1 MIFNID
7 KETMPREKIREIQ
20 LSRLQ
25 DLCRRVYANVPFYR
39 RSFDEK
45 GIKPSDVQSL
55 DDLKFLPFT
64 LKQDMRNNY
73 PYGLFAVPMEM
84 IQRIHASSGTTGKA
98 TVVGY
103 TKRDIETWAECA
115 ARSLAAAGATANDI
129 VQVSY
134 GYGLFTGGLGAHYG
148 AERLGATVIPMSGG
162 STKRQVQLM
171 RDFGATVLCCT
182 PSYALHLHD
191 AGLEIGINIKDL
203 PLRLGVFGA
212 EPWTEE
218 MRREIEDK
226 LGITATNIYGLS
238 EIMGPGVSQSCAKEQ
253 HGMHIWEDHFLPEII
268 DPVSGEIL
276 PEGSTGELVI
286 TTLTKQGIPLV
297 RYRTRDITSLN
308 YTPCSC
314 GRTHVRMNR
323 ITGRSDDMLIIRG
336 VNVFPS
342 QIESLLLEVQGV
354 SPHYQLIL
362 TRENNLDY
370 VEVQVELDGAM
381 FSDAIKDL
389 QQREQRIQKG
399 IKEFLGVTTKVRL
412 VEPHSIPRSEGKA
425 VRVID
430 RRVKYWVL
438 INVGGGGGKT
448 SSIKLPLPLPK
459 PLPLLF
465 KDFRLY
471 RIPVP
476 GCTVKESLPSYEGR
490 FFFYGRSR
498 GVQGASSPGPPSA
511 VWPFREDAA
520 MVHEITVRSV
530 SCPRKIFPCRSGQ
543 PCRGRDLLRCCF
555 S

>member
-45 GIKPSDVQSL
+45 GIKPADVQSL

-103 TKRDIETWAECA
+103 TKRDIEMWAECA

-182 PSYALHLHD
+182 PSYALHLYD

-253 HGMHIWEDHFLPEII
+253 HGMHIWEDHF
-268 DPVSGEIL
+268 L

-430 RRVKYWVL
+430 KRVM
-438 INVGGGGGKT
+438 
-448 SSIKLPLPLPK
+448 
-459 PLPLLF
+459 
-465 KDFRLY
+465 
-471 RIPVP
+471 
-476 GCTVKESLPSYEGR
+476 
-490 FFFYGRSR
+490 
-498 GVQGASSPGPPSA
+498 Q
-511 VWPFREDAA
+511 
-520 MVHEITVRSV
+520 
-530 SCPRKIFPCRSGQ
+530 
-543 PCRGRDLLRCCF
+543 
-555 S
+555 

>member
-342 QIESLLLEVQGV
+342 QIESVLVGQPGIGPHYEIVVTREHFTDHLQVKVELVDASLLEKYSELEKVRDRIRAQLRTVLQLDVEVTLV
-354 SPHYQLIL
+354 SPNTLK
-362 TRENNLDY
+362 R
-370 VEVQVELDGAM
+370 
-381 FSDAIKDL
+381 F
-389 QQREQRIQKG
+389 
-399 IKEFLGVTTKVRL
+399 
-412 VEPHSIPRSEGKA
+412 EGKA
-425 VRVID
+425 KRV
-430 RRVKYWVL
+430 
-438 INVGGGGGKT
+438 T
-448 SSIKLPLPLPK
+448 
-459 PLPLLF
+459 
-465 KDFRLY
+465 
-471 RIPVP
+471 
-476 GCTVKESLPSYEGR
+476 
-490 FFFYGRSR
+490 
-498 GVQGASSPGPPSA
+498 
-511 VWPFREDAA
+511 
-520 MVHEITVRSV
+520 
-530 SCPRKIFPCRSGQ
+530 
-543 PCRGRDLLRCCF
+543 DLR
-555 S
+555 

>member
-1 MIFNID
+1 MLFNI
-7 KETMPREKIREIQ
+7 KQETLPREEMEALQ
-20 LSRLQ
+20 LRRLR
-25 DLCRRVYANVPFYR
+25 DLCNRVYANVPFYR
-39 RSFDEK
+39 KRFDEA
-45 GIKPSDVQSL
+45 GITPADIKSL
-55 DDLKFLPFT
+55 ADLKLLPFT
-64 LKQDMRNNY
+64 EKQDLRNHY
-73 PYGLFAVPMEM
+73 PYGLFAVPKDH
-84 IQRIHASSGTTGKA
+84 IVRLHASSGTTGKSV
-98 TVVGY
+98 VVGY
-103 TKRDIETWAECA
+103 TQRDLETWAELM
-115 ARSLAAAGATANDI
+115 ARSLAAAGVVRSDVVHVA
-129 VQVSY
+129 Y

-148 AERLGATVIPMSGG
+148 AERLGATVVPASGG
-162 STKRQVQLM
+162 ATRRQAGLL
-171 RDFGATVLCCT
+171 RDFGATVLCAT
-182 PSYALHLHD
+182 PSYGLHLWE
-191 AGLEIGINIKDL
+191 ASMEVGVNFRDL
-203 PLRLGVFGA
+203 PLRVGVFGA
-212 EPWTEE
+212 EPWSEA
-218 MRREIEDK
+218 MRRDIEDK
-226 LGITATNIYGLS
+226 MDISAMNIYGLS

-430 RRVKYWVL
+430 RRVM
-438 INVGGGGGKT
+438 
-448 SSIKLPLPLPK
+448 
-459 PLPLLF
+459 
-465 KDFRLY
+465 
-471 RIPVP
+471 
-476 GCTVKESLPSYEGR
+476 
-490 FFFYGRSR
+490 
-498 GVQGASSPGPPSA
+498 Q
-511 VWPFREDAA
+511 
-520 MVHEITVRSV
+520 
-530 SCPRKIFPCRSGQ
+530 
-543 PCRGRDLLRCCF
+543 
-555 S
+555 

>member
-20 LSRLQ
+20 LNRLQ
-25 DLCRRVYANVPFYR
+25 DLCRRVYSNVPFYR

-45 GIKPSDVQSL
+45 GIKPADVQSL

-103 TKRDIETWAECA
+103 TKRDIEMWAECA

-134 GYGLFTGGLGAHYG
+134 GHGLFTGGLGAHYG
-148 AERLGATVIPMSGG
+148 AERL
-162 STKRQVQLM
+162 
-171 RDFGATVLCCT
+171 GATVLCCT

-268 DPVSGEIL
+268 DPATGEVL

-430 RRVKYWVL
+430 RRV
-438 INVGGGGGKT
+438 I
-448 SSIKLPLPLPK
+448 
-459 PLPLLF
+459 
-465 KDFRLY
+465 
-471 RIPVP
+471 
-476 GCTVKESLPSYEGR
+476 
-490 FFFYGRSR
+490 
-498 GVQGASSPGPPSA
+498 Q
-511 VWPFREDAA
+511 
-520 MVHEITVRSV
+520 
-530 SCPRKIFPCRSGQ
+530 
-543 PCRGRDLLRCCF
+543 
-555 S
+555 